1 MPSETS
7 RIAVVGP
14 EDVVIGMG
22 AVGVD
27 VFAVQEV
34 DAQTKVEEL
43 IRAGYQVI
51 FYTDNLAGALK
62 DVVKRLSQDALPC
75 IVALPFSGLKD
86 EFDPLVR
93 AVARAVGADLLGQ
106 STKRTGGAGEDS
118 PKEENHER
126 KS

>member
-1 MPSETS
+1 MPTEIS

-14 EDVVIGMG
+14 EDVVMGMG

-27 VFAVQEV
+27 VFAVQEG
-34 DAQTKVEEL
+34 DARSRVEEL

-62 DVVKRLSQDALPC
+62 DVVKRFSQDALPC

-93 AVARAVGADLLGQ
+93 AVARAVGANLLGPD
-106 STKRTGGAGEDS
+106 KDRTGRAGGDI
-118 PKEENHER
+118 PKEERYE
-126 KS
+126 